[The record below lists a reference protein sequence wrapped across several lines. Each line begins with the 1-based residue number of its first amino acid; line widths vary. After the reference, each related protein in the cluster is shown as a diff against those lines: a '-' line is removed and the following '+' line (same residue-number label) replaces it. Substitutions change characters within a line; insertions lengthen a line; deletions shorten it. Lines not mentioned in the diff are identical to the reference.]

1 MRNDKKIF
9 IISDYFADQ
18 ISGGGELN
26 DWELISLLHREGFLI
41 KRVNSQN
48 VNVSMIDDTIKEGYS
63 FVVSNFALLGKDCIK
78 ALSDRGNYAIYEHD
92 HKYLVKRNPALYE
105 NYVAPKEKIINLDF
119 YASATTVFCQTSFHM
134 DIVKK
139 NLNIDNLVNL
149 GGNLWSTEHL
159 GILEDMSCMEKEE
172 TYAIVNYPNVEHKNT
187 MAAIR
192 FCQTKKIK
200 YKLIDPCETEK
211 FLRELGKHQALVFF
225 PKTPE
230 TLSRI
235 TLEARMMGMRTITTK
250 NIGAMYEPW
259 FYKKGL
265 DLIDEM
271 RYIKKEEILKN
282 VVDSLYE

>member
-18 ISGGGELN
+18 INGGGELN
-26 DWELISLLHREGFLI
+26 DWELILLLQGEGFLV

-48 VNVSMIDDTIKEGYS
+48 VNVSMIDNAIKEGYS
-63 FVVSNFALLGKDCIK
+63 FVVSNFALLGEDCIK

-159 GILEDMSCMEKEE
+159 GILEEMSCVEKEE